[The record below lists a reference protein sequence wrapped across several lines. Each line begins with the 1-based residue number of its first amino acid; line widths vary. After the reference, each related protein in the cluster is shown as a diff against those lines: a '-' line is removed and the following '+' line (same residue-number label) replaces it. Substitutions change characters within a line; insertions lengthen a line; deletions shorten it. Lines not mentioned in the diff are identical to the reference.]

1 MSDEQPTV
9 IVIDDDP
16 EIRGALESLLG
27 SVGLK
32 VMTLASV
39 PEFFQHGRPKG
50 PTCLVLDVRLPG
62 PSGLE
67 LQRQLAEANIH
78 VPIIFM
84 TGHGD
89 VPMTVQA
96 MKGGAIDFLVKPF
109 RDQEMLDAVNQGLAR
124 DHARLENEKLTETL
138 RVRFETLSAREREVM
153 AHVVS
158 GRLNKQIAADM
169 GITEVTVKF
178 HRGKVMHKMKA
189 SSQPELARM
198 ADRLN
203 LAPGNTARG

>member
-1 MSDEQPTV
+1 VSDERPTV

-27 SVGLK
+27 SVGSK

-39 PEFFQHGRPKG
+39 PEFFQHGRPEG

-67 LQRQLAEANIH
+67 LQRQLTEANIH

-96 MKGGAIDFLVKPF
+96 MKGGAIDFLTKPF

-124 DHARLENEKLTETL
+124 DRARLENEKLTETL

-153 AHVVS
+153 AHVVR
-158 GRLNKQIAADM
+158 GRLNKQTAADM
-169 GITEVTVKF
+169 GITEVTVKV
-178 HRGKVMHKMKA
+178 HRGNVMRKMKA